1 MILQSGVKPGAE
13 AGVAALGPKLGGIE
27 LFQHQNS
34 FAVAVRSFV
43 EAGDGVGIEA
53 FGERNQSPPRHLCRD
68 AGGLGGDFGLFQH
81 LPGRKTVR
89 GVVHGQL
96 FLLFLEHRQ
105 LFAADGRVS
114 CLWRIKGKTEATGL
128 NPCALKGKLPPA
140 RAKI

>member
-68 AGGLGGDFGLFQH
+68 AGGLGGNFRVFQISQSSIISQSFITFVSMNICSSAVSFGY
-81 LPGRKTVR
+81 G
-89 GVVHGQL
+89 
-96 FLLFLEHRQ
+96 
-105 LFAADGRVS
+105 
-114 CLWRIKGKTEATGL
+114 
-128 NPCALKGKLPPA
+128 
-140 RAKI
+140 